1 MEEAM
6 QIVSVRDKRIKALVE
21 DPSLTSVKGLDA
33 LETRKIAEMLT
44 AIVVMTHPLQLLA
57 VPSWKAHELTPGTPG
72 KWSLTVTRNYRLTFY
87 IDLDEQTVSV
97 LDYEDY
103 H

>member
-1 MEEAM
+1 M
-6 QIVSVRDKRIKALVE
+6 QIISVADKRVKKLVE
-21 DPSLTSVKGLDA
+21 NAKLTSVKGLDA
-33 LETRKIAEMLT
+33 LETRKIVEMIS
-44 AIVVMTHPLQLLA
+44 AIRVMTNPNQLRT
-57 VPSWKAHELTPGTPG
+57 VPSWKAHELVPGYPD

-87 IDLDEQTVSV
+87 VDIKAQEVRL